1 MLENMGKN
9 FGQEIQI
16 VLQPNLKCKELK
28 VEVVRG
34 LNILKNDHFNDS
46 LLALKI
52 DKEQQLC

>member
-1 MLENMGKN
+1 MLENMGKE

-16 VLQPNLKCKELK
+16 VLQPNLKCKELL

-46 LLALKI
+46 L
-52 DKEQQLC
+52 